1 MCGFVGIFHRDGAR
15 FEDKPVLLAM
25 NQAIFHRGPDDAG
38 LHVSGPVGFGF
49 RRLSVIDVPGGHQP
63 MVDAETGV
71 ALVFNGEIYNYKEL
85 RTELQALGVT
95 FRTRSDTEVLLRS
108 FIHWGA
114 RCVERLSGMFAFA
127 AWDPRAATLT
137 VARDRLGVKPFF
149 WTEIGADF
157 LFASEVKAFF
167 QHPKFYKRASLDGVS
182 SYLSFRQP
190 VWDNT
195 YFEGVHK
202 LLPGEMMVVTGGQM
216 RKHRYWTL
224 PKPVPDHRKSE
235 DAWLEELS
243 TKLDSA
249 VRRCLVAD
257 VPLGAYLSGGLDSSM
272 LVAIMARH
280 MSSKPQT
287 FSIGYGVNGYDEGAF
302 AAEVATAVGA
312 QHSHLVIDQ
321 KEYVD
326 GMAPLIAQCD
336 APLMIPQM
344 VAVLK
349 LSKEIRRHVK
359 VALSG
364 DGADELFGG
373 YGRVM
378 RSPFDWKKIAAAR
391 RVLGPGAALL
401 SKLGSDPHGPLSN
414 LNCNRHIDHFFNVYH
429 WMPQDEKMG
438 VFSPDVRSALRGDR
452 ATMAPFEE
460 AFDELGDCDPHD
472 RVLHVFQKIHLG
484 CVLDKVDTIGML
496 ASLEGRVPF
505 VDHELVETFIHMPH
519 QLKMKW
525 RSPASMIRALGTS
538 AFKASEVL
546 DQNKYL
552 LRKHGRQLLPA
563 HLADRKKMG
572 FPTPLDDWLRAG
584 MLDDA
589 KAILLDRRSRE
600 RGLFD
605 IKNLE
610 AFLSNPQ
617 QLDHD
622 FYGKKVWMLMNVE
635 MWFRGVVEAGQIAPI
650 DSSSF
655 AATEQPQLQAA

>member
-15 FEDKPVLLAM
+15 FEERQVLQAM
-25 NQAIFHRGPDDAG
+25 NQAIFHRGPDDSG
-38 LHVSGPVGFGF
+38 MHVSGPIGLGF

-63 MVDAETGV
+63 MVDQETGV

-85 RTELQALGVT
+85 RTQLQALGVV

-114 RCVERLSGMFAFA
+114 RCVEKLSGMFAFA
-127 AWDPRAATLT
+127 AWDPRVATLT
-137 VARDRLGVKPFF
+137 VARDRLGVKPFY
-149 WTEIGADF
+149 WTELGGDF

-167 QHPKFYKRASLDGVS
+167 QHPRFYKRASMDGIS

-190 VWDNT
+190 VWDTT

-202 LLPGEMMVVTGGQM
+202 LLPGEMMVVTAGQM
-216 RKHRYWTL
+216 RRHRYWTL
-224 PKPVPDHRKSE
+224 PKPVPDHHKSE
-235 DAWLEELS
+235 DQWLQELS
-243 TKLDSA
+243 TKLEDA
-249 VRRCLVAD
+249 VRRCMVAD

-272 LVAIMARH
+272 LVALMARN
-280 MSSKPQT
+280 MNSRPQT
-287 FSIGYGVNGYDEGAF
+287 FSVGYGVHGYDEGAF
-302 AAEVATAVGA
+302 AAEVAEAVGA
-312 QHSHLVIDQ
+312 QHSHLVIGQ

-326 GMAPLIAQCD
+326 GMAPLIVQCD

-359 VALSG
+359 VALCG

-378 RSPFDWKKIAAAR
+378 RSPFDWKKITAAR
-391 RVLGPGAALL
+391 RLLGPGAGWL
-401 SKLGSDPHGPLSN
+401 SKLGTDPYGPVSN
-414 LNCNRHIDHFFNVYH
+414 LNCARHIDHFFNMYH
-429 WMPQDEKMG
+429 WMPSDEKMAL
-438 VFSPDVRSALRGDR
+438 FSPDVRSQLRADR
-452 ATMAPFEE
+452 ATLAAFEE
-460 AFDELGDCDPHD
+460 AFDELEDCDPHD

-519 QLKMKW
+519 HLKMKW
-525 RSPASMIRALGTS
+525 KSPVSLLRALGTS

-552 LRKHGRQLLPA
+552 LRKLGKELLPA
-563 HLADRKKMG
+563 HLANRKKMG
-572 FPTPLDDWLRAG
+572 FPTPLDDWLRSG
-584 MLDDA
+584 LLDDA
-589 KAILLDRRSRE
+589 KAILLDQRSRE

-605 IKNLE
+605 FKRLE

-617 QLDHD
+617 QLDYD

-635 MWFRGVVEAGQIAPI
+635 MWLRSVVEADPPARAGQADPVV
-650 DSSSF
+650 
-655 AATEQPQLQAA
+655 AEERQLQAA